1 MTWVDDIFRAGQ
13 ANTGGIVRRSIK
25 SVEEYASVEEV
36 VVAARDRGFHV
47 VATGDQLVILCH
59 PGEMSVLC

>member
-13 ANTGGIVRRSIK
+13 ANAGGVVRRSIE
-25 SVEEYASVEEV
+25 SVERYASIDEV
-36 VVAARDRGFHV
+36 MVAARDRGFHV
-47 VATGDQLVILCH
+47 ISTGDQLVILCH